1 MREVNLK
8 ILGMD
13 CAACVARLDE
23 SILKEKGVQAVAV
36 NYAAAC
42 ARIQYDEEQT
52 DLAHLAMRVKKTGY
66 QVPLEQTDLCCRNL
80 QEKYPEAEKYL
91 QSVFGVKE
99 TEADFASGTLTVTCW
114 PVQVEARQLLD
125 ACRSAG
131 LEAEVAEIRGGE
143 EEQQLQK
150 RIRLLR
156 ALVAAA
162 ILTVPLMW
170 EIAPKIQFLFGTAI
184 ALGPAMVFYR
194 GALRGIR
201 NKSLGM
207 DFLVAASTTILY
219 LYSTYIAFTV
229 TGYVKLYYSAQGV
242 LVSLILFGKYLE
254 ATAES
259 ETSGAIRKLLRLQP
273 KTAMVEKDGRWQETD
288 IDDIQQHD
296 VVLVRPGE
304 RIPVDGIILEGQ
316 CAVDE
321 SMLTGESMP
330 VDHSAGDHVIGG
342 SLNRDGTVRI
352 AAENL
357 GKQSTLSRI
366 VEIVRRA
373 QNSKAPIQRFAD
385 RIASWFVPA
394 VVLIAAAVFA
404 AWYFWVRPGEFPP
417 AMLACC
423 DVLAIACP
431 CALGLATPTSLMVGS
446 GRAAE
451 LGILFRGGEELEK
464 ACEATTVIFDKTGTL
479 TEGKPEV
486 TDVLCVKGT
495 PEDLVRLA
503 AGLEYRSDHPLA
515 RAITE
520 YAAGLGEGVLPPHAE
535 QVRYIAGRGLQGTVD
550 GRSTLCGSREFL
562 AENGIDI
569 EPLRKM
575 RDLRREAKS
584 EICLAQEGTLQG
596 VFGVADRLK
605 PGVPAMIRNLEEQGY
620 TVGMLTGDSRE
631 TAEAIGAQA
640 GISPE
645 HIYWQVL
652 PAEKEEKVEE
662 LKKRGVRVCMVGDGI
677 NDTPT
682 LAAADV
688 SVAMGTGS
696 EIAVEAAGILLASGN
711 VEKLPDV
718 FQLSQITMRNVRQ
731 NITWAF
737 CYNLI
742 GIPAAAI
749 GILHP
754 SICATLMSLSSIGV
768 LMHALKLRHALEKSK
783 TGGNRN
789 AG

>member
-23 SILKEKGVQAVAV
+23 SIRKEKGVQSAVV

-42 ARIQYDEEQT
+42 AHIQYDETQT
-52 DLAHLAMRVKKTGY
+52 DLANIALRIKKTGY
-66 QVPLEQTDLCCRNL
+66 RVPLEQTDLHCKNL
-80 QEKYPEAEKYL
+80 QEGYAEAEKQL
-91 QSVFGVKE
+91 KSVFGVKE
-99 TEADFASGTLTVTCW
+99 TEADFAAGTLTVTCW

-125 ACRSAG
+125 ACRSVG
-131 LEAEVAEIRGGE
+131 LEAEVTEMRGGE
-143 EEQQLQK
+143 EDQQIQK
-150 RIRLLR
+150 RIQLLR
-156 ALVAAA
+156 ALIAAA

-184 ALGPAMVFYR
+184 ALGPAMIFYR
-194 GALRGIR
+194 GAVRGIR

-207 DFLVAASTTILY
+207 DFLVAASTSILY
-219 LYSTYIAFTV
+219 LYSTYTAFTV

-273 KTAMVEKDGRWQETD
+273 KTAMVEKDGRWQEMD

-304 RIPVDGIILEGQ
+304 RIPVDGIILDGQ

-321 SMLTGESMP
+321 SMLTGESLP
-330 VDHSAGDHVIGG
+330 VDHCAGDRVIGG
-342 SLNRDGTVRI
+342 SLNRDGTVRV

-357 GKQSTLSRI
+357 GKQSTLNRI
-366 VEIVRRA
+366 VEVVRNA
-373 QNSKAPIQRFAD
+373 QNSKAPIQRYAD

-404 AWYFWVRPGEFPP
+404 VWYIWVRPGEFPP

-451 LGILFRGGEELEK
+451 LGILFRSGEDLEK
-464 ACEATTVIFDKTGTL
+464 ACEAKTVVFDKTGTL
-479 TEGKPEV
+479 TEGRPEV
-486 TDVLCVKGT
+486 TDILSVGG
-495 PEDLVRLA
+495 PPDDLVRIA

-520 YAAGLGEGVLPPHAE
+520 YAAGVSGSELPPHVE
-535 QVRYIAGRGLQGTVD
+535 NVLYVAGKGLQGSVD
-550 GRSTLCGSREFL
+550 GKETFCGSREFL
-562 AENGIDI
+562 QEKGIDVSA
-569 EPLRKM
+569 LRNM
-575 RDLRREAKS
+575 RDLRKESKS
-584 EICLAQEGTLQG
+584 EVCLAQEGKLNG
-596 VFGVADRLK
+596 IFGIADRLK
-605 PGVPAMIRNLEEQGY
+605 PGVPDMVAKLERQGY
-620 TVGMLTGDSRE
+620 TVGMLTGDGQK
-631 TAEAIGAQA
+631 TAEAIGRQA
-640 GISPE
+640 GILPDR
-645 HIYWQVL
+645 IYWQIL
-652 PAEKEEKVEE
+652 PEKKAAKIEE
-662 LKKRGVRVCMVGDGI
+662 LKRETKVCMVGDGI
-677 NDTPT
+677 NDTPA

-696 EIAVEAAGILLASGN
+696 EIAIDSAGVLLASGN
-711 VEKLPDV
+711 VEKLPEV
-718 FQLSQITMRNVRQ
+718 FELSRLTMRNVRQ

-768 LMHALKLRHALEKSK
+768 MLHALRLRHALEKKQS
-783 TGGNRN
+783 GR
-789 AG
+789 